1 MSAITKSARGEQC
14 QVRIPF
20 TCNHNPETT
29 VLAHGNGSAYDK
41 GIGAKGRD
49 WQGAFACSNCHDVY
63 DRRAPAPDGFTRD
76 QVELAF
82 ADGVMRTQRILEA
95 KGLLRAA

>member
-1 MSAITKSARGEQC
+1 MSKIRQSARGQQC

-20 TCNHNPETT
+20 VCNHNPETT

-49 WQGAFACSNCHDVY
+49 YQGAYACSACHDVV
-63 DRRAPAPDGFTRD
+63 DRRARAPEGFTRE
-76 QVELAF
+76 QIELAF
-82 ADGVMRTQRILEA
+82 ADGVMRTQRILET